1 MTKSAVYPSMRRK
14 GKKVW
19 TEGTFRLQSGKITGT
34 TIAHY
39 EKAGADSLLILTSEG
54 TKMP

>member
-1 MTKSAVYPSMRRK
+1 
-14 GKKVW
+14 VW